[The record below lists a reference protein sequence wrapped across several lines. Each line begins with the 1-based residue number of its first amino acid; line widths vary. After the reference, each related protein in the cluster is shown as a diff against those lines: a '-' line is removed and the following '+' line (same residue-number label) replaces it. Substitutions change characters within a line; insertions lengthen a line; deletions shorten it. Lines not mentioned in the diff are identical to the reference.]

1 MPFEDVGH
9 SVESF
14 NNVSSVSLI
23 SDSLISAPAV
33 PDLITIFFTNS
44 DPDGTPVG
52 NNGLAQAPLCKQCD
66 PNHLVVNGEG
76 NFCNWYLKRK

>member
-14 NNVSSVSLI
+14 NNVSSISLM
-23 SDSLISAPAV
+23 SDSLTSAV
-33 PDLITIFFTNS
+33 PDLMTIFVTNS

-52 NNGLAQAPLCKQCD
+52 NNGLAQAPLCRQCKPD
-66 PNHLVVNGEG
+66 HIVAHMEG
-76 NFCNWYLKRK
+76 NFCNW